1 MSAGLF
7 RFTATVLGYS
17 TKRLLHT
24 KPNFC
29 IIKAQ
34 GGEAMDHQKTGT
46 LIATRRNELGLT
58 QKELAKQL
66 NISDRTISKWERS
79 AGFPDISLLEP
90 LADALGLTLLE
101 LFRGE
106 RTPEPELQAEIEQT
120 TRETVQKL
128 KPEFK
133 KTLKHLRLWRR
144 LLICA
149 MVVLIILFLHPDSG
163 YVYFTEDISAAKA
176 VQTCPFVLI
185 TTQEYDM
192 IRQICADP
200 DIAPLFVEGT
210 LLDLDST
217 IADRYRSFAQID
229 GLPAERFTI
238 SILGES
244 FIVDCWAGN
253 ARYMLSVV
261 PKENL
266 VRKTA
271 AEYRHFESY
280 STSHNLRYCLEN
292 ENNVT
297 FTKMDR
303 KLDLRAPFRS
313 S

>member
-1 MSAGLF
+1 
-7 RFTATVLGYS
+7 
-17 TKRLLHT
+17 
-24 KPNFC
+24 
-29 IIKAQ
+29 
-34 GGEAMDHQKTGT
+34 MDHQKTGA
-46 LIATRRNELGLT
+46 LIASRRTELGLT

-66 NISDRTISKWERS
+66 NISDRTVSKWERG

-106 RTPEPELQAEIEQT
+106 QTPEPEMHPEIEQT

-133 KTLKHLRLWRR
+133 KTLKHLRRWRR

-149 MVVLIILFLHPDSG
+149 VVVLFILFLHPDSG
-163 YVYFTEDISAAKA
+163 YIYFTEDITPAQAMK
-176 VQTCPFVLI
+176 TCPFILI
-185 TTQEYDM
+185 TTQDYDL

-200 DIAPLFVEGT
+200 DIVPLLTEGT
-210 LLDLDST
+210 LLDLDSA
-217 IADRYRSFAQID
+217 IVDRYRSYAQIN
-229 GLPAERFTI
+229 GQPIENFTI
-238 SILGES
+238 GILGES

-271 AEYRHFESY
+271 AEYRHFDSY

-303 KLDLRAPFRS
+303 KLDLLAPLHTS
-313 S
+313 